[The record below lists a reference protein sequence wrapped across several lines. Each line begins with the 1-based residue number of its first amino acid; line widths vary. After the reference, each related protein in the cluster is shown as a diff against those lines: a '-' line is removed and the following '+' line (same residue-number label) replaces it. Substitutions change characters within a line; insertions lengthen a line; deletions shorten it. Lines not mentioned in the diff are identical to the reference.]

1 MDDRAEVGLADVSA
15 AVLRDALA
23 GSVGFV
29 WATDADNRVT
39 YLSDGVE
46 RITGLAR
53 TDLVGRRAQD
63 LPLFRDSAAAL
74 EFRQTLFEARA
85 PVRDSRLSI
94 VNNRG
99 ELKLLSVSGSPRFGA
114 DGQFLGYAGVAID
127 VTESAQPEASLAK
140 IAQAVSGAT
149 GADYFRTLVQTLAEV
164 LDADRA
170 LIGRM
175 VEGAEPSIATIA
187 VHGRDGPAA
196 NFIYPVAGTPC
207 AQVVG
212 REICVHAAG
221 AYRKFPLDGSLVD
234 AQIEGYCGAPLL
246 DSKGTPIGILAV
258 MCRKPLSNADLAR
271 NILQM
276 FAGRAAAEL
285 ERRAIET
292 ALRDSEARY
301 RAFYAETPTMLA
313 ARNDERKLVA
323 ASDQWLRFTGYTREE
338 LIGRDGLDLLTP
350 ASRDRF
356 QRDVQPLLDA
366 EGAAEYEVELRR
378 KDGSVA
384 DMQVSTRAHRDPIT
398 GRRELLSVLTDQTAR
413 KQAEQALAQS
423 RDYLLRS
430 QQIGNTGY
438 IVVDMRNRSS
448 TWSDSMF
455 AIRQVPRRDAPF
467 DAVESVAF
475 IHPDDRELF
484 AKARDAAIA
493 SGQPYEIELRVVRS
507 DGGIVWEHSIGEP
520 LYGADGTIDRM
531 LVFVQDVTQRR
542 LTEDENRKLALVAAQ
557 TNNLV
562 MITNATHDIE
572 WVNEAFTRIT
582 GFSFA
587 EAIGRKPRDLLMGG
601 QKADPALVALT
612 RGTLDRGE
620 AFRDIEMRC
629 FGHDGS
635 PYWLRLEAQPV
646 RDTDGRIVRHIGIG
660 SEITAQKEAELAL
673 AEKERELR
681 AILDNA
687 PIAVFL
693 KDRDGRYRIV
703 NRRYEEWMMVRGSE
717 LYGRTD
723 YENYSAELAAIF
735 RQTDREVLEHGRT
748 TLQERDTSRTRS
760 DIERLLVTKFP
771 IRDADG
777 TVVGIGGFLVDI
789 TARHRA
795 EQALRASE
803 ERFRALI
810 EHSNDI
816 VLIVDAD
823 GALRYHS
830 PSAPLQLGFGTLDL
844 LGGSILSLV
853 HAEDAEGIHAALR
866 EIAATPSAQ
875 TSGEARVRQQ
885 DGSWHHLAW
894 SARNAADVPGVEGI
908 IVNARDVTEAKRLE
922 EQLLQAQKME
932 AVGQLA
938 GGIAHD
944 FNNIL
949 GAILGF
955 GTMLAEDLPQ
965 AAPQHGFARR
975 IVSASE
981 RARDLVRQ
989 ILAFSR
995 PTGVER
1001 EAQDVG
1007 RVVRDTAEL
1016 LRGSLPSSMDLKIE
1030 AESGLVAQLNAGQI
1044 GQVLLN
1050 LCLNAKDAAP
1060 GELGTITI
1068 TVDAVVPRDRQ
1079 ARDSVVWS
1087 GAVDPAQRYVRLAVS
1102 DAGAGMPPDVLKRM
1116 FDPFFTTK
1124 PRGRGTGLGLA
1135 VVHGVLRNHD
1145 GACRVTSE
1153 PDAGTTIEIFLP
1165 RVDAPA
1171 VAATAAAD
1179 KKALGGHERVLI
1191 VDDDPDM
1198 ADMLTIGLGRL
1209 GYRTA
1214 TCNDPRD
1221 AITLIERDPAAW
1233 DVVISDQVMPHVK
1246 GTTLLARVKA
1256 LNPGLRFILCTGYSD
1271 GASEAVAR
1279 QAGAD
1284 GYFLKPVAPDVL
1296 AAAVRELVRPSPPI
1310 GGEGGAASA
1319 APGEGHSGT
1328 DSPLTR
1334 PR

>member
-1 MDDRAEVGLADVSA
+1 MDDRGQTGLADISA
-15 AVLRDALA
+15 AMLLDALT
-23 GSVGFV
+23 GSVDVV
-29 WATDADNRVT
+29 WATDAANRVV
-39 YLSDGVE
+39 YLSEGFG
-46 RITGLAR
+46 RITGVDATSVL
-53 TDLVGRRAQD
+53 GRRAEE
-63 LPLFRDSAAAL
+63 LPLFRDSAAARDV
-74 EFRQTLFEARA
+74 RQALFEARA
-85 PVRDSRLSI
+85 PLRDSRFSVL
-94 VNNRG
+94 NRAG
-99 ELKLLSVSGSPRFGA
+99 QLRLFSLSGSPRFST
-114 DGQFLGYAGVAID
+114 DGDFLGYAGIAVD
-127 VTESAQPEASLAK
+127 VTESAHHEAALAK
-140 IAQAVSGAT
+140 LAESLGGAT
-149 GADYFRTLVQTLAEV
+149 GTDYFRALVRMLADL
-164 LDADRA
+164 LDADRT
-170 LIGRM
+170 LIGRI
-175 VEGAEPSIATIA
+175 VEAAEPVIATLA
-187 VHGRDGPAA
+187 VHGRGGPEPD
-196 NFIYPVAGTPC
+196 FVYPVAGTPG
-207 AQVVG
+207 AQVAG

-221 AYRKFPLDGSLVD
+221 AYRKFPEDRSLVE
-234 AQIEGYCGAPLL
+234 ARIEGYCGAPLL
-246 DSKGTPIGILAV
+246 DSKGAPIGVLSV
-258 MCRKPLSNADLAR
+258 LCRKPLRNADLAR
-271 NILQM
+271 NVLQM
-276 FAGRAAAEL
+276 VAGRAAAEL
-285 ERRAIET
+285 ERRAMEN

-338 LIGRDGLDLLTP
+338 VIGRDGLDLLTP
-350 ASRDRF
+350 TSRERF

-366 EGAAEYEVELRR
+366 EGAAEYEVEIRR

-384 DMQVSTRAHRDPIT
+384 DVLVSTRAHRDPIT

-438 IVVDMRNRSS
+438 IVVDMRNRTSS
-448 TWSDSMF
+448 WSDSMF
-455 AIRQVPRRDAPF
+455 AIRRVPRQDSSF
-467 DAVESVAF
+467 DAAESVAF
-475 IHPDDRELF
+475 IHPDDRLLF

-493 SGQPYEIELRVVRS
+493 SGQPYDIELRVVRP
-507 DGGIVWEHSIGEP
+507 DGGVVWEHSIGQP
-520 LYGADGTIDRM
+520 LYGDDGTINRM

-542 LTEDENRKLALVAAQ
+542 LAEDENRK
-557 TNNLV
+557 
-562 MITNATHDIE
+562 
-572 WVNEAFTRIT
+572 
-582 GFSFA
+582 
-587 EAIGRKPRDLLMGG
+587 
-601 QKADPALVALT
+601 
-612 RGTLDRGE
+612 
-620 AFRDIEMRC
+620 
-629 FGHDGS
+629 
-635 PYWLRLEAQPV
+635 
-646 RDTDGRIVRHIGIG
+646 
-660 SEITAQKEAELAL
+660 
-673 AEKERELR
+673 KERELR

-693 KDRDGRYRIV
+693 KDRDSRYRIV
-703 NRRYEEWMMVRGSE
+703 NRMYEDWMMVRGSD

-723 YENYSAELAAIF
+723 YENYSVELAEVF

-777 TVVGIGGFLVDI
+777 TVAGIGGFLVDI

-795 EQALRASE
+795 EQALRTSE

-823 GALRYHS
+823 GTLRYHS
-830 PSAPLQLGFGTLDL
+830 PAAPQQLGFGTLAL
-844 LGGSILSLV
+844 LGRSILSLV
-853 HAEDAEGIHAALR
+853 HAEDAEGIRTALR
-866 EIAATPSAQ
+866 DIAAAPSAQ

-885 DGSWHHLAW
+885 DGSQRYIAW
-894 SARNAADVPGVEGI
+894 SARNASDIPGVAGI
-908 IVNARDVTEAKRLE
+908 IVNARDVTEAKLLE

-965 AAPQHGFARR
+965 ATQQHGFARR

-1007 RVVRDTAEL
+1007 QVVRDTADL
-1016 LRGSLPSSMDLKIE
+1016 LRGSLPSSMDLRIE
-1030 AESGLVAQLNAGQI
+1030 AESGLVAQLNAGQM

-1060 GELGTITI
+1060 GELGKITI

-1079 ARDSVVWS
+1079 ARDAVIWS
-1087 GAVDPAQRYVRLAVS
+1087 GAVDPTQPYVRLAVS

-1165 RVDAPA
+1165 RVDAPTA
-1171 VAATAAAD
+1171 STMATSD

-1221 AITLIERDPAAW
+1221 AISLIERDPAAW
-1233 DVVISDQVMPHVK
+1233 DVVISDQVMPHIK
-1246 GTTLLARVKA
+1246 GTSLLLRVKA
-1256 LNPGLRFILCTGYSD
+1256 LNPGLRCILCTGYSD

-1296 AAAVRELVRPSPPI
+1296 AAAVRDLVRPSP
-1310 GGEGGAASA
+1310 A
-1319 APGEGHSGT
+1319 APGEGHSDT